1 MGRSFLPH
9 EFIPSFLE
17 ILAGLGE
24 VHGPV
29 MTGDGVAA
37 LRHLDEPGKLRLDCR
52 RTLIPPKKYLLPPRE
67 TCLTWTPEKF
77 YEVTGAA
84 PGRIILVGIPACD
97 LHGITYLD
105 RVFLAEPPDPL
116 YSARRNL
123 LTLVAVSCEPD
134 DACFCGDVGSCRPVG
149 FDLFMGQDEEG
160 FFLTVGSARGEEI
173 MQCIDH
179 LLIERKSPPPLP
191 THPELERMKLACVAG
206 ETFEKSPL
214 WGEFASRC
222 LSCGACSHCCPTC
235 YCFDVR
241 EYGLLDGRRSE
252 RAREW
257 DNCLFKAHGEVS
269 GGGSFRRSREE
280 RLRYRFQHKYL
291 GFGPL
296 RGVVSCVGCGRCREV
311 CPVGI
316 DLAALFREG
325 NHEQP

>member
-1 MGRSFLPH
+1 MGRSFLPQDVVQ
-9 EFIPSFLE
+9 SFLE
-17 ILAGLGE
+17 ILAGFGE

-37 LRHLDEPGKLRLDCR
+37 LRHLDGPGKLRLDCR

-77 YEVTGAA
+77 YEVTDAD

-97 LHGITYLD
+97 LHGIAYLD

-116 YSARRNL
+116 YCARRNL
-123 LTLVAVSCEPD
+123 LTLVGVSCEPD
-134 DACFCGDVGSCRPVG
+134 SACFCGDVGAVCPVG
-149 FDLFMGQDEEG
+149 FDIFMKQEPEG
-160 FFLTVGSARGEEI
+160 FFLSSGSLRGDEI
-173 MQCIDH
+173 MESADH
-179 LLIERKSPPPLP
+179 LLIEGKPSPEMPPN
-191 THPELERMKLACVAG
+191 PEPGLIERACGAG
-206 ETFEKSPL
+206 ETFAASPL
-214 WGEFASRC
+214 WGEFAARC

-241 EYGLLDGRRSE
+241 EYGLLDGRSAE
-252 RAREW
+252 RGREW